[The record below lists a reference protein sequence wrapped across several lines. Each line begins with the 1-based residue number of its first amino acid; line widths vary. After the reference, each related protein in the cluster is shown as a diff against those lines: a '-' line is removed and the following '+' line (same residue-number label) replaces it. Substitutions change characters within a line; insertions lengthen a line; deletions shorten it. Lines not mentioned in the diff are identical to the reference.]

1 MKLVPL
7 KSLRLHPEANRVP
20 RMPPEQD
27 AEFRA
32 EIAERGIRVPIEI
45 IDGGVIVDGRSRY
58 LAAKQ
63 LGIKRVPV
71 IRAPLNG
78 DDSCPRHLQGRF
90 GDSLEKLIVVHVG
103 RSLDVEAKTVRLIAV
118 LANPSSTAVA
128 GFDEITWRDSESNE
142 FFTNL
147 R

>member
-1 MKLVPL
+1 MKLVSL

-32 EIAERGIRVPIEI
+32 DIAEQGIRVPIEI

-78 DDSCPRHLQGRF
+78 DDPVLYMLRAATARSAARRTKCTAHAPAP
-90 GDSLEKLIVVHVG
+90 SLEP
-103 RSLDVEAKTVRLIAV
+103 RTR
-118 LANPSSTAVA
+118 
-128 GFDEITWRDSESNE
+128 
-142 FFTNL
+142 
-147 R
+147 